1 MRNWIFLAL
10 LFSPLAMAQSVLEVG
25 PNNLMRL
32 PSSAAVLH
40 LQRLHIAE
48 RGTLMIPASVNEIR
62 IDELHLGPEARIALA
77 SGEQPLQLLVGHGD
91 VADGAQ
97 ISARGAKGTAQQ
109 PAQPG
114 RGLTLRLQS
123 LSATTLR
130 VDARGGSGAPGY
142 AGLDGADGEAGG
154 CTWGQASRGH
164 DGLDGGDGHAGA
176 PGARVRV
183 ELPLDFPAELIQVNL
198 DGGEGGAAG
207 PGGKGG
213 RGGVSKGCWLY
224 STEGAADGG
233 PGQPGK
239 AGAPGPAG
247 QLELVRF

>member
-1 MRNWIFLAL
+1 MRNGLLLLAL
-10 LFSPLAMAQSVLEVG
+10 CSPIALAQSVIEVG
-25 PNNLMRL
+25 ANSLMRL
-32 PSSAAVLH
+32 PTSSQVLH
-40 LQRLHIAE
+40 LQRLAIAE
-48 RGTLMIPASVNEIR
+48 RGTLLIPAGVSEIR
-62 IDELHLGPEARIALA
+62 VDELQLGSEARIALA
-77 SGEQPLQLLVGHGD
+77 PGEQPLQLLVDSGQ
-91 VADGAQ
+91 VAKGAQ

-114 RGLTLRLQS
+114 RSLILRLHS
-123 LSATTLR
+123 LSADMLL
-130 VDARGGSGAPGY
+130 VDARGGAGAPGY
-142 AGLDGADGEAGG
+142 SGLDGADGEAGG

-164 DGLDGGDGHAGA
+164 DGHDGGDGQAGA

-183 ELPLDFPAELIQVNL
+183 ELPLDVPAELLQIRV

-207 PGGKGG
+207 SGGKGG

-224 STEGAADGG
+224 STEGAADGR

>member
-1 MRNWIFLAL
+1 MPKWMFLLAL
-10 LFSPLAMAQSVLEVG
+10 FTPVALAQSVIDV
-25 PNNLMRL
+25 PSNSLMRL
-32 PSSAAVLH
+32 PSSSNVLH
-40 LQRLHIAE
+40 LQRLAIAE
-48 RGTLMIPASVNEIR
+48 RGTLLVPAGVSELRVE
-62 IDELHLGPEARIALA
+62 ELHLGSEARIALA
-77 SGEQPLQLLVGHGD
+77 PGEQPLQLLVGTAQ
-91 VADGAQ
+91 VEQGAQ

-114 RGLTLRLQS
+114 RSLTLRLHS
-123 LSATTLR
+123 LSAAALL
-130 VDARGGSGAPGY
+130 VDARGGPGAPGY
-142 AGLDGADGEAGG
+142 VGLDGADGEAAG

-164 DGLDGGDGHAGA
+164 DGHDGGDGQAGA

-183 ELPLDFPAELIQVNL
+183 ELPLDVPAELLQIRV

-224 STEGAADGG
+224 STEGAADGR